1 MKLQNVTGFVTL
13 KCYTYNNECEIGA
26 YYTMQT
32 NSVIPGKTMVVCID
46 SYSNGEPAGRLFN
59 PAGEECRSF
68 ANLLQFLLEL
78 DSLLDA
84 IRFPQ
89 PSVLTRRF
97 PAEARE
103 SAPTGQDG
111 STAEGKLATFQDQST
126 VPTQRQLAGKRG
138 LDGNRPGGKLPQR
151 TGAAAADGQRPRRMT
166 PSHPRKR
173 QCTIKML
180 ENANRKV
187 NEIIET
193 VNRGKPRGAKQ
204 GS

>member
-13 KCYTYNNECEIGA
+13 KCYTCNNECEIGA

-111 STAEGKLATFQDQST
+111 STAEGKLATFKIR
-126 VPTQRQLAGKRG
+126 VLFR
-138 LDGNRPGGKLPQR
+138 
-151 TGAAAADGQRPRRMT
+151 
-166 PSHPRKR
+166 H
-173 QCTIKML
+173 
-180 ENANRKV
+180 NASW
-187 NEIIET
+187 
-193 VNRGKPRGAKQ
+193 Q
-204 GS
+204 GSVAWMETGREENFRSALELLLLMDSALGE